1 MSKIKMVSD
10 KIENFFAKGGKA
22 MKQHN
27 ILLKRFV
34 QLSLLS
40 IVFILT
46 VATIGIYKIY
56 QKNILSNAIYDALA
70 IGNVIIDQEQDLLI
84 AKDTSG
90 RSYWH
95 IDPNNFSVLDQRMQ
109 KYLRPL
115 GIFKTKVFSM
125 DKKVVYSTEKKL
137 IGRADENNLK
147 LAEALKG
154 KSIGEFMEKDE
165 MMDLK
170 DEKGLDRDVVEVYY
184 PVKNRENEIIGGAEV
199 YVDVTRYSE
208 EIKNIVVYS
217 GLVLLGVLLIAFGVL
232 HNLMKIGAKQLE
244 KVQRRLEEVAIT
256 DELTQLYNRRLLI
269 SRAEEEF
276 SKGLRLMERVLKH
289 NLLSLIMV
297 DIDHFKYF
305 NDTYGHQIG
314 DEILKELSKRMQNS
328 VRNYDLVGRWGGEEF
343 LILLPSTNL
352 ENAQIV
358 AQRVWTEIR
367 EKPFEIQ
374 GSSYNVK
381 ISLGIACATIN
392 DEGFN
397 SVLKRADD
405 GLYLAKNNG
414 RDQIAVVPFD

>member
-1 MSKIKMVSD
+1 
-10 KIENFFAKGGKA
+10 

-34 QLSLLS
+34 LLALLS
-40 IVFILT
+40 MVFILT
-46 VATIGIYKIY
+46 LATIGIYKIY
-56 QKNILSNAIYDALA
+56 QNNIINNAIYDALA
-70 IGNVIIDQEQDLLI
+70 IGNVIIEQEHDLLI

-90 RSYWH
+90 RSYWQ
-95 IDPNNFSVLDQRMQ
+95 INPNIYEVLNQRMQ
-109 KYLRPL
+109 KYLFPL
-115 GIFKTKVFSM
+115 GIFKIKVFSM
-125 DKKVVYSTEKKL
+125 GMKVVYSTEEKL
-137 IGRADENNLK
+137 IGKADANNLK

-154 KSIGEFMEKDE
+154 KSIGEYMEKSE
-165 MMDLK
+165 KMDLK

-184 PVKNRENEIIGGAEV
+184 PVKTKENEIIGGAEV

-208 EIKNIVVYS
+208 EIKNTVVYS
-217 GLVLLGVLLIAFGVL
+217 GLVLLGVLLIAFGAL
-232 HNLMKIGAKQLE
+232 HNLMKISAKRLE
-244 KVQRRLEEVAIT
+244 LVQRRLEEVAIT
-256 DELTQLYNRRLLI
+256 DELTKLYNRRLLI

-276 SKGLRLMERVLKH
+276 SKGLRLLERVLKH

-314 DEILKELSKRMQNS
+314 DEILKEFSIRLQNS
-328 VRNYDLVGRWGGEEF
+328 VRNYDVVGRWGGEEF
-343 LILLPSTNL
+343 LILLPSTDL

-358 AQRVWTEIR
+358 AQRVWKQTR

-374 GSSYNVK
+374 GLSYDVK
-381 ISLGIACATIN
+381 ISLGIACATKN
-392 DEGFN
+392 DQDFN

-414 RDQIAVVPFD
+414 RDQIAIVPFD